1 MDINEVI
8 ANNLIRIRQ
17 EKNLSVSKLAVLS
30 GVSKGILSQIENQ
43 TTNPTINTIWKI
55 SSGLNVP
62 YTELMS
68 DNSDFAKVITED
80 HTLFQSSDDGSYR
93 IFGYFQ
99 TNIRRDFE
107 LFRVELDA
115 GKKHDS
121 VGHSTTR
128 AGSKAEEYIL
138 VVQGE
143 LTLIVDG
150 ETFVVK
156 RNEAIS
162 FDATTEHLYD
172 STGED
177 MLVMTMINYY

>member
-1 MDINEVI
+1 MND
-8 ANNLIRIRQ
+8 
-17 EKNLSVSKLAVLS
+17 S
-30 GVSKGILSQIENQ
+30 
-43 TTNPTINTIWKI
+43 
-55 SSGLNVP
+55 
-62 YTELMS
+62 
-68 DNSDFAKVITED
+68 SDFAKVITAD
-80 HTLFQSSDDGSYR
+80 HTLFQSFDDGAYR

-107 LFRVELDA
+107 LFRVELDT

-143 LTLIVDG
+143 LTLIIDD

-156 RNEAIS
+156 QNEAIS
-162 FDATTEHLYD
+162 FDATTEHLYK
-172 STGED
+172 STGEA